1 MKPPHLLPIL
11 FLYFLLSACAPSST
25 ADDEAG
31 INKAIVTVYS
41 RPFPYETI
49 GGDSM
54 LFSRELAGLM
64 RSAVEVER
72 SDARRVRTSDA
83 PTDKPLL
90 IEGEIFASLY
100 EGYTSFQIQS
110 VESFGDSARV
120 VVDFTNKDYKE
131 QWADTVILKKEGAW
145 KVDDVRYA
153 DKYAPGLKVL
163 LGGFVA
169 KGK

>member
-1 MKPPHLLPIL
+1 MQPHPHLIPIFFSLLLLP
-11 FLYFLLSACAPSST
+11 SCVPTTPSEET
-25 ADDEAG
+25 G
-31 INKAIVTVYS
+31 IRKAVVYVYS
-41 RPFPYETI
+41 KPFPYETI
-49 GGDSM
+49 GGDSI

-64 RSAVEVER
+64 QRAKEVES
-72 SDARRVRTSDA
+72 SDAERVMRSDA

-100 EGYTSFQIQS
+100 EGYTSFEVKDVQFS
-110 VESFGDSARV
+110 GDSARV
-120 VVDFTNKDYKE
+120 VVDFTNKNYKE
-131 QWADTVILKKEGAW
+131 QWADTVILLKQGAW

-153 DKYAPGLKVL
+153 DKYEPGLKVL